1 MSGRTTLKTYFL
13 TGSSPSEANFADLID
28 SVLVLSEDL
37 TDSLSTTSSVIALTA
52 SAGKSLSDSLT
63 ALATRVVT
71 LEGADTSFAS
81 NYYNKSE
88 VDSSISTVSS
98 LFNTLPYAGQITAID
113 TRVTSIEST
122 ITGLAPISH
131 NHLVSNIEG
140 LEDALN
146 LKATISYVQGVEA
159 GLVATI
165 NALEVGDE
173 SAEVAE
179 LQSQVDTINTTI
191 SGLPT
196 SSDIS
201 SKADVSHSHTTSNI
215 SDLNTKYYNK
225 TQTDGLLS
233 NIEPKVHTHNE
244 SEIIDLDKYTTGA
257 IDLKLTDHNARTDNP
272 HGTTK
277 AQIGLGDVENLSVI
291 DLFQTPEAKAYATD
305 EELNSLISTVSLNAT
320 TVSIHSA
327 LTNNPHGVTKAQVSL
342 GNVPNVNFQALL
354 DTHLADANPHNIDLS
369 FFDVYAKAGTDTRI
383 QFYLDSFR
391 YPYRPSSIADSSGA
405 IGDLVY
411 DDSGLFFK
419 FGSTEWRQVLS
430 SKTFS
435 DGKTVIETPRFEVT
449 SLDGVNL
456 FSIDNA
462 TNTTNINTAIVSIGG
477 ATNISNI
484 LNVTGDV
491 SLGGSLNVSNLF
503 KVDSNTTTIN
513 TSIVSI
519 GGATHIDNTLDVTGS
534 VSLGSTL
541 NVGGQVSLSSG
552 LSVGENVSIA
562 GTLSV
567 AGHTNISSLRATTIV
582 GSSLDA
588 GSGEIKTTGA
598 VNSGSLNAGSGLIQ
612 TTGNIKGKD
621 LTLTGDLTVNGTTTS
636 LDTTNLL
643 IEDNI
648 VVLNKNQTGT
658 PESTLKSGFEIERGD
673 STNSKL
679 FWDENDDTWK
689 LDIAG
694 TVKTIAFN
702 EDLTAHTS
710 DTGNPHSV
718 TKAQVG
724 LGIVENTKLSTWAGS
739 GKITTLGTISTGTV
753 PSTNTSGFHTVA
765 TSGSYDD
772 LSNQP
777 TTAELLADLK
787 VSAIVPTGTAS
798 YTASSS
804 TINLPRGNKIT
815 SVSGTTVTGDGSATA
830 TADANG
836 DISISFE
843 LTKGDK
849 GDQGIQGI
857 QGIKGDTGSTGS
869 TGPQGGRGLTGATG
883 ASGTNGTNGTNGA
896 NGANG
901 TTPTF
906 TYDEGTK
913 TLAIKN
919 A

>member
-1 MSGRTTLKTYFL
+1 MSGRTTLKTHFL

-272 HGTTK
+272 HGITK

-354 DTHLADANPHNIDLS
+354 DTHLADTNPHNIDLS

-449 SLDGVNL
+449 SPDGVNL
-456 FSIDNA
+456 FSIDN
-462 TNTTNINTAIVSIGG
+462 TKITNINTAIVSIGG

-519 GGATHIDNTLDVTGS
+519 GGATRIDNTLDVTGS

-612 TTGNIKGKD
+612 TTGNIKGND

-648 VVLNKNQTGT
+648 VVLNKNQTGA
-658 PESTLKSGFEIERGD
+658 PESALKSGFEVERGTA
-673 STNSKL
+673 TNSKL
-679 FWDENDDTWK
+679 FWDENDDKWK

-694 TVKTIAFN
+694 TIKTIAFN

-724 LGIVENTKLSTWAGS
+724 LGVVENTALSSWEGTS
-739 GKITTLGTISTGTV
+739 NITTLGTISTGTV
-753 PSTNTSGFHTVA
+753 PASNTSGFHAVA
-765 TSGSYDD
+765 KSGSYDD
-772 LSNQP
+772 LVDQP

-815 SVSGTTVTGDGSATA
+815 SVSGSTVTGDASATA

-836 DISISFE
+836 DISIAFE

-849 GDQGIQGI
+849 FAYSDFTQDQLNSLVPAFSYDDLTDTQRESLVGERGGD
-857 QGIKGDTGSTGS
+857 
-869 TGPQGGRGLTGATG
+869 GPPGPGGAVGATPVFSFN
-883 ASGTNGTNGTNGA
+883 AS
-896 NGANG
+896 
-901 TTPTF
+901 
-906 TYDEGTK
+906 TK
-913 TLAIKN
+913 TLSITN
-919 A
+919 V

>member
-449 SLDGVNL
+449 SPDGVNL
-456 FSIDNA
+456 FSIDN
-462 TNTTNINTAIVSIGG
+462 TKITNINTAIVSIGG

-567 AGHTNISSLRATTIV
+567 AGHTNISSLRATTIE

-612 TTGNIKGKD
+612 TTGNITGRD

-658 PESTLKSGFEIERGD
+658 PESTLKSGFEVERGTA
-673 STNSKL
+673 TNSKL

-702 EDLTAHTS
+702 EDLTAHTG

-724 LGIVENTKLSTWAGS
+724 LGSVENTALSSWAGTEN
-739 GKITTLGTISTGTV
+739 ITTLGEITTGTV
-753 PSTNTSGFHTVA
+753 PATNTSGFHAVA

-772 LSNQP
+772 LGNQP

-815 SVSGTTVTGDGSATA
+815 SVSGTTVTGDASATA

-836 DISISFE
+836 DISIAFE

-849 GDQGIQGI
+849 FAYSDFTQDQLNALVPAFSYDDLTLAQRETLIGEDGGD
-857 QGIKGDTGSTGS
+857 
-869 TGPQGGRGLTGATG
+869 GPPGPAGAVGATPVFSFN
-883 ASGTNGTNGTNGA
+883 AS
-896 NGANG
+896 
-901 TTPTF
+901 
-906 TYDEGTK
+906 TK
-913 TLAIKN
+913 TLSITN
-919 A
+919 V